1 MGNEQP
7 LDIYGKPY
15 NRAMIVAILMVGSFC
30 TVLNQTLLNTA
41 FPTLMRTFNI
51 TASDVQW
58 LTTGFL
64 LVNGIMIPITAWMI
78 NKFSSKKLYLFAM
91 AVFLIGTI
99 TCFIAP
105 TFSILLIG
113 RLVQAAGVG
122 ISMPL
127 LQNIMYTI
135 YPPERRGAAMG
146 MVGIVIALAPALGP
160 TLSGWVI
167 DHYSWR
173 QLFGIVIPIV
183 LLVIIL
189 SFFLMRSVIPLS
201 NPKIDF
207 LSVILS
213 TIGFGS
219 LLYGFSSV
227 GNKGWSSFEV
237 IGFILVGAVV
247 LAFFVW
253 RQLHIENPLLE
264 LRVFKSSTF
273 TLAAILAGVTNMA
286 MIGVSMVVPMYIQN
300 IHGAS
305 AFQSGLM
312 LLPGALVIGVMNP
325 ITGSIF
331 DKYGAK
337 RLAIIG
343 MFILSCSTAPFAFLT
358 ENTPSAYIIV
368 LYMVRMFGIS
378 MVMMPVT
385 TSGMNSLPAKL
396 ISHGTAVNNTF
407 RQVASSI
414 GTAILISVLTNITNN
429 NLPKESMM
437 EKAPLAYARQAI
449 NATLSGYQAAFSVA
463 ILFCIVGFI
472 LTFFIKKTSKSKEA
486 HV

>member
-7 LDIYGKPY
+7 LDIHGKPY
-15 NRAMIVAILMVGSFC
+15 NRSIIVAILMVGSFC

-41 FPTLMRTFNI
+41 FPTLMRTFDI
-51 TASDVQW
+51 SASDVQW

-78 NKFSSKKLYLFAM
+78 NKFSSKNLYLFAM
-91 AVFLIGTI
+91 MVFLIGTI

-105 TFSILLIG
+105 TFSVLLIG

-135 YPPERRGAAMG
+135 FPPERRGAAMG

-183 LLVIIL
+183 VLVLIM

-201 NPKIDF
+201 NPKIDL
-207 LSVILS
+207 LSVVLS

-227 GNKGWSSFEV
+227 GNNGWGSFEV
-237 IGFILVGAVV
+237 IGFIGLGAIVLV
-247 LAFFVW
+247 FFVW

-300 IHGAS
+300 IHGES
-305 AFQSGLM
+305 ALQSGLM
-312 LLPGALVIGVMNP
+312 LLPGALVVGVMNP
-325 ITGSIF
+325 ITG
-331 DKYGAK
+331 
-337 RLAIIG
+337 
-343 MFILSCSTAPFAFLT
+343 
-358 ENTPSAYIIV
+358 
-368 LYMVRMFGIS
+368 
-378 MVMMPVT
+378 
-385 TSGMNSLPAKL
+385 
-396 ISHGTAVNNTF
+396 
-407 RQVASSI
+407 
-414 GTAILISVLTNITNN
+414 
-429 NLPKESMM
+429 
-437 EKAPLAYARQAI
+437 
-449 NATLSGYQAAFSVA
+449 
-463 ILFCIVGFI
+463 
-472 LTFFIKKTSKSKEA
+472 
-486 HV
+486 